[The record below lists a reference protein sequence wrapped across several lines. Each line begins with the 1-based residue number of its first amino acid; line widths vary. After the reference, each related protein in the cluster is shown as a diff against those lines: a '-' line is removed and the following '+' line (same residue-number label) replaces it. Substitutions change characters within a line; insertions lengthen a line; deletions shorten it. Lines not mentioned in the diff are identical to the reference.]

1 MNCLDFRRQLNTD
14 PHSTDA
20 DFLRHRQDC
29 PRCAQAYAQALA
41 FEAALR
47 HSLEV
52 PVPTQLADS
61 ILLAQATEQHRQRV
75 RYRRNGIAL
84 ALAAMLVLAVGSGWR
99 ASRAPA
105 LDEAAIAHM
114 LGPEAPMLA
123 LTAPVAPASVRHAFA
138 ERGIT
143 LAQVPA
149 DISFV
154 QCCPVGKFKSVHMIM
169 PRSDGPVT
177 VMYLVNDHGS
187 QRSDFAHA
195 GWLGRSVPMAH
206 GTLVM
211 IGHDAA
217 QFDQV
222 QQIWQNAL
230 RTATATSPARI

>member
-1 MNCLDFRRQLNTD
+1 MNCLEFRRQLNSD
-14 PHSTDA
+14 PHNTDA

-29 PRCAQAYAQALA
+29 PRCARAHEHAQA
-41 FEAALR
+41 FETALR
-47 HSLEV
+47 RTLNV
-52 PVPTQLADS
+52 PVPLQLADS
-61 ILLAQATEQHRQRV
+61 ILLAQATAQHRQRV
-75 RYRRNGIAL
+75 RYRRNGVVL
-84 ALAAMLVLAVGSGWR
+84 ALAAMLVLAIGIGWR
-99 ASRAPA
+99 VTRAPP
-105 LDEAAIAHM
+105 LGEAAIAHM
-114 LGPEAPMLA
+114 LGAEAPMLA
-123 LTAPVAPASVRHAFA
+123 LTTPVTPASVRRAFA
-138 ERGIT
+138 ERGIR

-154 QCCPVGKFKSVHMIM
+154 QCCPVGKFKSVHMVM

-177 VMYLVNDHGS
+177 VMYLADDHGA
-187 QRSDFAHA
+187 QRTDFSHA

-230 RTATATSPARI
+230 STATATGGARI